1 MLKNNITVE
10 EIFLLLFA
18 GNNISEI
25 KLKNKDVAKIK
36 SLNKDF
42 AMLDQALAPKT
53 PYEALVNSEIR
64 VANIPIETLNELYTE
79 TTPTAY
85 RLMQKMYK
93 KSEDASLNFKNIIY
107 TSPNLGKI
115 NTNQLEEHQKN
126 HEDLKRTMQL
136 IKTCIQNKILNTIKN
151 SMEGGNELDFKKN
164 MEDMFLNFI
173 KAGLTLKDLQN
184 LLKELTSIELRINS
198 AIGEVIFK
206 EEGMQHPN
214 LFDNIGIAIKI
225 IENLD
230 TSVRMQIREIKYVDE
245 IKESQVKEMCISI
258 EAKVRKKE
266 IKDNVK
272 KIIKAAREYDNGNY
286 VADILCINSVQLD
299 ILSKNL
305 AQIDIEESKTWLEK
319 ILQSLENA
327 LRSLKRFVLKVLNR
341 LGIKRD
347 ITIRKDINNN
357 DIDSDI
363 KENQEDTVLISSAQS
378 VQLEKIGN
386 GEDNKNISI

>member
-10 EIFLLLFA
+10 EVFLLLFA

-25 KLKNKDVAKIK
+25 KLKNKDVTKIK

-42 AMLDQALAPKT
+42 TMLEQALLPNT
-53 PYEALVNSEIR
+53 SYEGLVNSEIR
-64 VANIPIETLNELYTE
+64 IANIPIETLNELYTE
-79 TTPTAY
+79 TTPTLY
-85 RLMQKMYK
+85 RLMQKTFK
-93 KSEDASLNFKNIIY
+93 KIEDESLNFKNSIS
-107 TSPNLGKI
+107 TSRNLGKI
-115 NTNQLEEHQKN
+115 DANQLEERRKDY
-126 HEDLKRTMQL
+126 ERMKRMMQL
-136 IKTCIQNKILNTIKN
+136 TKTCIQNKILNTIKN

-363 KENQEDTVLISSAQS
+363 NENQEDTVLISSAQS

-386 GEDNKNISI
+386 GGDNKNISI